1 MCVGVH
7 GVPPGQAGAG
17 PLFQASWG
25 GASTREDQVIIS
37 TRSQAAFGG
46 PGARYAA
53 ANRADHLHAYL
64 FNEVAPVLMLMLY
77 SYLNHRVGYRLP
89 DKLSAT
95 VVKPGVLP
103 HWLVD
108 YGIFVAFWQNLI
120 MEVNL
125 QTADGP
131 GVNAMMA
138 LASAVNDMMALP
150 YGASQR
156 EIDEAWLVAA
166 HRILYRLDRMC
177 HHADL
182 GYLAIEDSGELQQAK
197 LRAQSINSMM
207 ARAKGCPTSSS
218 SREGPRDPRPFKRS
232 AREGAGRSGG
242 FSRDRSQSYCEHHKR
257 MVYHSPSE
265 CNLRPKASESSGK

>member
-1 MCVGVH
+1 MVGDD
-7 GVPPGQAGAG
+7 VPPGQAGAA

-25 GASTREDQVIIS
+25 GASTRDDHVIIS

-53 ANRADHLHAYL
+53 ANRADHLHAFI
-64 FNEVAPVLMLMLY
+64 FNEIAPVLVLMVY
-77 SYLNHRVGYRLP
+77 SHLNHRVGYRLP
-89 DKLSAT
+89 DKLSAS
-95 VVKPGVLP
+95 VAKPGVLP
-103 HWLVD
+103 QWLVD
-108 YGIFVAFWQNLI
+108 YGIFIAFWQNLI

-177 HHADL
+177 HTADL
-182 GYLAIEDSGELQQAK
+182 GCLAIEDSCELPQAK
-197 LRAQSINSMM
+197 LRSQSVHSMV
-207 ARAKGCPTSSS
+207 ARAKGYTSSSS

-232 AREGAGRSGG
+232 AREGGGRSGG
-242 FSRDRSQSYCEHHKR
+242 FFQGRSPSYCEYHKR
-257 MVYHSPSE
+257 MVYHPPSE

>member
-1 MCVGVH
+1 M
-7 GVPPGQAGAG
+7 
-17 PLFQASWG
+17 FQASWG
-25 GASTREDQVIIS
+25 GASTRDDHVIIS

-53 ANRADHLHAYL
+53 ANRADHLHAFI
-64 FNEVAPVLMLMLY
+64 FNEITPVLVLMLY

-89 DKLSAT
+89 DKLSAS
-95 VVKPGVLP
+95 VAKPGVLP

-108 YGIFVAFWQNLI
+108 YGIFIAFWHNLI

-156 EIDEAWLVAA
+156 EIDDAWLVAA

-177 HHADL
+177 HTADL
-182 GYLAIEDSGELQQAK
+182 ECLAIEDSCELPQAK
-197 LRAQSINSMM
+197 LRAQNVNSMV
-207 ARAKGCPTSSS
+207 ARAKGYASSSS

-232 AREGAGRSGG
+232 AREGGGRSGG
-242 FSRDRSQSYCEHHKR
+242 FFQSRSPSYCDFHKR